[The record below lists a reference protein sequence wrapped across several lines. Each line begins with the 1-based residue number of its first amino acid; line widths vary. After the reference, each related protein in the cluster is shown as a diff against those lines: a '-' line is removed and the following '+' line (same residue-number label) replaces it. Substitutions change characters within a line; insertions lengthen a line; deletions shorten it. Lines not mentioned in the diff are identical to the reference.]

1 MIILIIIFL
10 DLINI
15 EFKKIN
21 LFVNSARRNELMSK
35 ETLLD
40 YILINYIGF
49 YKIFKKYDKIRC
61 QNKKIEFYQLIRNQD
76 FYKYYQM
83 RIPSN
88 DIQLVIFDKDGT
100 IIDNTLMFGNWT
112 IQMVNNLEEIFPDLL
127 VKQHNKPTIWEYL
140 GYDNIKNEFDGDS
153 IVAKGSNDDIRN
165 ALCDYI
171 INIRNLV
178 LCKTSEDVKKIIQI
192 IREIWFDIEVNSETI
207 RECGDTH
214 GVFNFLHMN
223 NIKVAICTCDDRKPT
238 EECLKILNINVKT
251 ETNEKETYNDTSKFK
266 DKDKIYIDDLVC
278 GNDMI
283 ANKPSPDPLFKN
295 M

>member
-1 MIILIIIFL
+1 MLKKVINNDNTDYNFL

-88 DIQLVIFDKDGT
+88 DIKLVIFDKDGT

-112 IQMVNNLEEIFPDLL
+112 IQMVNNLEEIF
-127 VKQHNKPTIWEYL
+127 
-140 GYDNIKNEFDGDS
+140 
-153 IVAKGSNDDIRN
+153 R
-165 ALCDYI
+165 
-171 INIRNLV
+171 
-178 LCKTSEDVKKIIQI
+178 
-192 IREIWFDIEVNSETI
+192 
-207 RECGDTH
+207 
-214 GVFNFLHMN
+214 
-223 NIKVAICTCDDRKPT
+223 
-238 EECLKILNINVKT
+238 
-251 ETNEKETYNDTSKFK
+251 
-266 DKDKIYIDDLVC
+266 IY
-278 GNDMI
+278 
-283 ANKPSPDPLFKN
+283 
-295 M
+295 